1 MVYEWIDEGLSKAQ
15 NYDILTD
22 LPSWTLFFNQLSQ
35 AVALAQ
41 RNSRRLAVLFFA
53 STA

>member
-15 NYDILTD
+15 NYAD